1 MTGPPDWIPNR
12 DVADSSLAVEAL
24 LPQIRRRS
32 RRPWDALMR
41 ILGARAQ
48 GGGFLRGSGGVEAR
62 QASSMTRYV
71 GEEQDE
77 RLAPLME
84 AADDLTNRLSQEE
97 LVALRERG
105 ELPDWFLP
113 AVMERARE
121 IKRQMRG

>member
-1 MTGPPDWIPNR
+1 MTGPHDWVPNR
-12 DVADSSLAVEAL
+12 DVADSSLVVEAL

-32 RRPWDALMR
+32 RRPWDIAMR

-48 GGGFLRGSGGVEAR
+48 GRGMVRGSAGTEAS
-62 QASSMTRYV
+62 QASSMARYV
-71 GEEQDE
+71 REDQDE
-77 RLAPLME
+77 RSAPLMC
-84 AADDLTNRLSQEE
+84 AADELTSRLTPDE

-113 AVMERARE
+113 AVMERARD